1 MKRIVVQLDPKVYE
15 NDHFVEVR
23 NVGHVDFSEPDQHSH
38 CSGTTKTEQELKH
51 SSLSTHL
58 NLLEMSEIRVHLKW
72 KF

>member
-23 NVGHVDFSEPDQHSH
+23 IVGHEDFCEPDRHTH

-58 NLLEMSEIRVHLKW
+58 NLLEMSETRVHLKW